1 MSSVVISGDTSGA
14 ITLSAP
20 AVAGTNTITLPAAT
34 GTVVLTGT
42 TPTLNGITFP
52 ATQVP
57 SADANTLD
65 DYEEGTWT
73 PTDASGASLTF
84 VSTTFGRYIKIGR
97 MVFATGM
104 ATYPSTSSTAVLA
117 MGGLPFV
124 SSDEPD
130 STWGGYITYSQYTT
144 YPLIINMAEPFT
156 TFNFFYNNSTNGPTN
171 AAMSGKQIR
180 FCIMYASAS

>member
-1 MSSVVISGDTSGA
+1 MALTQIPSGMIA
-14 ITLSAP
+14 PAQTLS
-20 AVAGTNTITLPAAT
+20 
-34 GTVVLTGT
+34 
-42 TPTLNGITFP
+42 LNGVTFP
-52 ATQVP
+52 ATQSA

-73 PTDASGASLTF
+73 PTDASGASLSF

-104 ATYPSTSSTAVLA
+104 ATYPSTASGSVIS
-117 MGGLPFV
+117 MGGLPYV
-124 SSDEPD
+124 SSDDPD

-144 YPLIINMAEPFT
+144 YPLIINVAEPFT
-156 TFNFFYNNSTNGPTN
+156 TFNFFFNNSTNGPTN

-180 FCIMYASAS
+180 FSIMYASAS